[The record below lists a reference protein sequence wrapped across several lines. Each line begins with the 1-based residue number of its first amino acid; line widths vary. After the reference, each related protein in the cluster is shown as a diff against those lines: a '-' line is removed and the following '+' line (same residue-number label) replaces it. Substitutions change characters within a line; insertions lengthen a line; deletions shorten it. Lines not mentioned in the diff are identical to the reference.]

1 MGRSSVRKIVK
12 TKEIQWNRA
21 GRKGCIRV
29 SLQNKIMKKN
39 SLTHFGHLHSRSSA
53 NAAFLRKGTP
63 LCTSYSG
70 SLTVETALTLPVF
83 ICALVLFIFLFHVQ
97 QIQLQMELALHTTAG
112 HLAQYA
118 CLETEDDGKTDT
130 LQTVVEFSAAEVF
143 LRTQMD
149 RQGMQADKILGGKT
163 GVSLLGSDL
172 SGEDIHLKASY
183 QVKVPVAIFGIHGLP
198 MQQTV
203 CLRKWTGKRDAADKG
218 DWVYIT
224 PTGKV
229 FHESS
234 ECPYLDLSIQSIAL
248 AEIAV
253 RRNKSGGRY
262 SACSRCGNTQQT
274 IVYITDY
281 GDAYHGDLE
290 CSGLKRTVYRIRRA
304 DASDRRS
311 CKKCGKGE
319 G

>member
-1 MGRSSVRKIVK
+1 M
-12 TKEIQWNRA
+12 
-21 GRKGCIRV
+21 
-29 SLQNKIMKKN
+29 SLQNKRMKKN
-39 SLTHFGHLHSRSSA
+39 SLTHFGHLRSRSSA
-53 NAAFLRKGTP
+53 NAAFLWKGTP
-63 LCTSYSG
+63 LCTSCPG

-97 QIQLQMELALHTTAG
+97 QIQLQMELALHATAD

-118 CLETEDDGKTDT
+118 CLETEGDKKTGA

-149 RQGMQADKILGGKT
+149 RQGVRADKILGGKT

-172 SGEDIHLKASY
+172 SGEDVHLKASY
-183 QVKVPVAIFGIHGLP
+183 QMKLPVAIFGTYGLP

-203 CLRKWTGKRDAADKG
+203 CLRKWTGKRDVADTG

-229 FHESS
+229 CHESC
-234 ECPYLDLSIQSIAL
+234 ECPYLDLSIRSVSMT
-248 AEIAV
+248 EIAA
-253 RRNKSGGRY
+253 RRNQSGGKY
-262 SACSRCGNTQQT
+262 SACSRCGNMQQT
-274 IVYITDY
+274 VVYITDY
-281 GDAYHGDLE
+281 GKVYHGDLE

-304 DASDRRS
+304 DASGRRC

-319 G
+319 E